1 MYKNQHKNFL
11 NRRGKTENYRIFH
24 SFNIWSQLPVVGAVF
39 LFFYKVP
46 YCYVLKLGKKKGCIS
61 HKLRGNERNCICTF
75 GTVRDECMPC
85 RCRRRPRFESKR
97 SLWVV
102 RWKDLPILLAASRLA
117 LSLKNTKILENN
129 IN

>member
-46 YCYVLKLGKKKGCIS
+46 LRCYVLKLAKKK
-61 HKLRGNERNCICTF
+61 
-75 GTVRDECMPC
+75 
-85 RCRRRPRFESKR
+85 
-97 SLWVV
+97 VV
-102 RWKDLPILLAASRLA
+102 YH
-117 LSLKNTKILENN
+117 